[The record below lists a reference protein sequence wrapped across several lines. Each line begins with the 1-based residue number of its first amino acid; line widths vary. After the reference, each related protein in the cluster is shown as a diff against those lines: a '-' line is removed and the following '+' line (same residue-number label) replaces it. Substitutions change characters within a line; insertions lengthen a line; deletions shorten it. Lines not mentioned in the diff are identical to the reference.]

1 MACPLP
7 GRQTVQGRGNWRL
20 GATPVMLSKLS
31 IFPTLPIEAMKRAL
45 ASYANQVKPLIRMET
60 VLANEIASGKSPLT
74 QPESDTVLY
83 ALALAKL
90 HTLHA
95 DGRDVL
101 VDQAL
106 GYFRERIVDAFR
118 PIMLD
123 NHGAIDY
130 YEMGRLIP
138 ALHDEIVRMEE
149 RLLQTHVNDF
159 SRAHLEDELTRKELV
174 LVLGGGGGSGYVYL
188 GAFAALEE
196 AGILPSYMVGSSMGA
211 IMGALRGTMGNFD
224 IDVALNILKGL
235 RWRDVFRFMTM
246 ENRYGLPATL
256 RLHLQ
261 ATMQHHF
268 LMDDLPM
275 RLDQLTIPTE
285 VVVAGIKLGGLPH
298 EPSYYEGLLDL
309 GGVRGPLQVAAFRKR
324 IGRMYDS
331 IRELLMN
338 PSVLHELVM
347 GRDPLTHTFDVIDA
361 VGFSS
366 AIPGVIHY
374 DVIREDPRMHS
385 ILQAVMAKHGLARL
399 VDGGVV
405 ANVPARTAWLGVQ
418 EGKIKRR
425 NTFILAL
432 DSFAPGFNANMLFAP
447 IQHLVQQNVKRDRP
461 YAHQVKA
468 FHDVLSPLNLVPRYD
483 RVVHAVVKGKR
494 SLERDMAFV
503 RTMMTPIQAPS
514 AYRAQGLTFGD
525 PVVFT

>member
-1 MACPLP
+1 
-7 GRQTVQGRGNWRL
+7 
-20 GATPVMLSKLS
+20 MLKQLS
-31 IFPTLPIEAMKRAL
+31 FSPILQILAMKRAL
-45 ASYANQVKPLIRMET
+45 ASYANQIKPLIRMET
-60 VLANEIASGKSPLT
+60 ALVNDIASGKSPLT
-74 QPESDTVLY
+74 KPESDTVLY

-90 HTLHA
+90 RTLHA

-101 VDQAL
+101 VDEAL

-118 PIMLD
+118 PIILD

-130 YEMGRLIP
+130 YELGRLTP
-138 ALHDEIVRMEE
+138 ALHEEILRMEE
-149 RLLQTHVNDF
+149 RLLRTHVNDF
-159 SRAHLEDELTRKELV
+159 SREHLEDELTRKELV
-174 LVLGGGGGSGYVYL
+174 LVMGGGGGSGYVYL

-196 AGILPSYMVGSSMGA
+196 AGVLPSYMVGSSMGA
-211 IMGALRGTMGNFD
+211 VMGALRGTMDHFD
-224 IDVALNILKGL
+224 IDHALNIMKGL

-246 ENRYGLPATL
+246 DHRYGLPATL

-261 ATMQHHF
+261 SAMQHHF
-268 LMDDLPM
+268 LVDDEPM
-275 RLDQLTIPTE
+275 RLDQLRIPTE
-285 VVVAGIKLGGLPH
+285 IMVAGIKMGGLPH
-298 EPSYYEGLLDL
+298 DPSYYEGLLDL
-309 GGVRGPLQVAAFRKR
+309 GSVRGPLQVAAFRRR

-338 PSVLHELVM
+338 PSVLHELVV

-374 DVIREDPRMHS
+374 DVVREDPRMHS

-405 ANVPARTAWLGVQ
+405 SNVPARTAWLGVQ

-425 NTFILAL
+425 NVFILAL

-483 RVVHAVVKGKR
+483 RVVHSVVKGKR
-494 SLERDMAFV
+494 SLERDIPFV
-503 RTMMTPIQAPS
+503 RAMMEPVVSPM